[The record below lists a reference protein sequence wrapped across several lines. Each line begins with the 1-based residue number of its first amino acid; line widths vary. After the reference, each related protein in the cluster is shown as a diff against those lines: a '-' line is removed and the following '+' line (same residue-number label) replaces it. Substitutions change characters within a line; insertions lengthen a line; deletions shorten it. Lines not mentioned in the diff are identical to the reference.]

1 MKAMT
6 SMTGKM
12 TTDDVLGVFREAG
25 ALLEG
30 HFILSSGRRSAL
42 FMQKAL
48 IFQNPA
54 LTAKLCATLAD
65 KVSSELGT
73 LPDVIIAP
81 AMGGVIPGYEMA
93 RQLGL
98 NSMFMEREGGE
109 FTLRRGFSVAP
120 GQTVLMV
127 EDIVTTGL
135 SSRETIAAI
144 TKAGGDVVAGC
155 CIFDRSGGEADIG
168 VPLISLASKRF
179 PDYDPDDLP
188 PELAGMPAIKPGS
201 RGLS

>member
-1 MKAMT
+1 
-6 SMTGKM
+6 M
-12 TTDDVLGVFREAG
+12 TTDDVLDVFREAG

-30 HFILSSGRRSAL
+30 HFILSSGRRSSL

-48 IFQNPA
+48 IFKNPR
-54 LTAKLCATLAD
+54 LTAKLCAALAQKIKETLD
-65 KVSSELGT
+65 VV
-73 LPDVIIAP
+73 PDVIIAP

-93 RQLGL
+93 RQLNL
-98 NSMFMEREGGE
+98 DSMFMEREGGE
-109 FTLRRGFSVAP
+109 FTLRRGFSLDQGAK
-120 GQTVLMV
+120 VLMV

-144 TKAGGDVVAGC
+144 TAAGGNVIAGC

-168 VPLISLASKRF
+168 VPLVSLAAKRF

-188 PELAGMPAIKPGS
+188 AELQGLPAIKPGS
-201 RGLS
+201 RGLK

>member
-1 MKAMT
+1 MT
-6 SMTGKM
+6 M
-12 TTDDVLGVFREAG
+12 TTEDVLDVFREAG

-48 IFQNPA
+48 IFQNPR
-54 LTAKLCATLAD
+54 LTAKLCSALAD
-65 KVSSELGT
+65 KVRATLGE

-93 RQLGL
+93 RQLEL

-109 FTLRRGFSVAP
+109 FTLRRGFELTA

-144 TKAGGDVVAGC
+144 SAAGGTVVAGC
-155 CIFDRSGGEADIG
+155 CIFNRSGGEADIG
-168 VPLISLASKRF
+168 VPLISLAAKRF

-188 PELAGMPAIKPGS
+188 TDLQGLTAIKPGS
-201 RGLS
+201 RGLK